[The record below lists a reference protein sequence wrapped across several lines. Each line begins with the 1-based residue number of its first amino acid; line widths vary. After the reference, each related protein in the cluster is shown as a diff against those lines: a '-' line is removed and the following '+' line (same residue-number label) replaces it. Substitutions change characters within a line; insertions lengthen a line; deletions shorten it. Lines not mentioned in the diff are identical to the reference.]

1 MNPPPSSTT
10 QPPPPPHPPAIP
22 HGLSSIQLK
31 NEPLL
36 EEEQTNETQTPPV
49 PSPAPPKRSSTKD
62 RHTKVEG
69 RGRRVR
75 MPATCAARIFQL
87 TRELGHKS
95 DGETIQW
102 LLQHAEPSII
112 AATGTGTI
120 PAIAMSV
127 NGTLKIPTTS
137 VTNTAT
143 IDRKRK
149 LPPDFDINRNENFPT
164 TATNT
169 IAIDQKRKL
178 LRDFDINRNENQ
190 PTTTTTTTVFA
201 PLMTTAAQPQTFV
214 PVWAIPINGTTA
226 FWAFQPHTTP
236 FLNISA
242 TPISFSSAGEQ
253 KLTNSATTTATSSS
267 ATQTQSATDF
277 PTNVYERKEFP
288 FIQANHRTSSEQ

>member
-112 AATGTGTI
+112 AATGTWHYSGHRHVSQRH
-120 PAIAMSV
+120 PE
-127 NGTLKIPTTS
+127 NPHHL
-137 VTNTAT
+137 
-143 IDRKRK
+143 RHQHRH
-149 LPPDFDINRNENFPT
+149 NRS
-164 TATNT
+164 
-169 IAIDQKRKL
+169 KK
-178 LRDFDINRNENQ
+178 
-190 PTTTTTTTVFA
+190 
-201 PLMTTAAQPQTFV
+201 
-214 PVWAIPINGTTA
+214 
-226 FWAFQPHTTP
+226 
-236 FLNISA
+236 
-242 TPISFSSAGEQ
+242 
-253 KLTNSATTTATSSS
+253 KTSS
-267 ATQTQSATDF
+267 
-277 PTNVYERKEFP
+277 
-288 FIQANHRTSSEQ
+288 